1 MNRVIIIRYAELYL
15 KGKNRGFFEKLLIDN
30 IRKSLEG
37 IECKTRFNRSRYEV
51 YDYTEET
58 KIIDK
63 LQKVFGIH
71 SISVAIKCDAD
82 IVAICETVKSFD
94 ISGTFKISTN
104 RADKSYP
111 FTSTE
116 VSAKAGGAV
125 LAHNPRLKVD
135 VHNPDSVINIDIR
148 EDGCAYVFKDKILC
162 SGGMPVGSAG
172 KGLLLL
178 SGGLDSPV
186 AGYMMAKRG
195 LKLDAIHFH
204 SYPYTS
210 EKAKQKVVELAEI
223 LSEYAGPIKL
233 TCIPFT
239 KIQEEIHRCCTS
251 NYMITLV
258 RRFMMRIAE
267 MVASLDGCGC
277 LVNGESLGQ
286 VASQTLESITV
297 TNDIIKT
304 MPVFRPCI
312 GMDKQEIIETA
323 LKIKTYDTS
332 ILPYEDC
339 CTVFL
344 PDSPVTKP
352 TLRRAEAEEK
362 KLGDFE
368 TLIKEA
374 INNREVIY
382 INKNTLC

>member
-1 MNRVIIIRYAELYL
+1 MDNRIIIIRYAELYL
-15 KGKNRGFFEKLLIDN
+15 KGKNRGFFENILTNN

-37 IECKTRFNRSRYEV
+37 FECKFRFNRSRYEI
-51 YDYTEET
+51 YDYVEEAGILEKLR
-58 KIIDK
+58 KI
-63 LQKVFGIH
+63 FGIH
-71 SISVAIKCDAD
+71 SVSVAIKCDAE
-82 IVAICETVKSFD
+82 ISSLCEAVKNFE
-94 ISGTFKISTN
+94 INGTFKISTN
-104 RADKSYP
+104 RADKTYP
-111 FTSTE
+111 LTSPE
-116 VSAKAGGAV
+116 VSAEVGGAV
-125 LAHNPRLKVD
+125 LKNNPNSKVD
-135 VHNPDSVINIDIR
+135 VHDPNTIINIDIR
-148 EDGCAYVFKDKILC
+148 EDGYAYLFKDKILC

-195 LKLDAIHFH
+195 LSLDAIHFH

-210 EKAKQKVVELAEI
+210 EKAKQKVIDLAKI
-223 LSEYAGPIKL
+223 LSEYTGPINL

-239 KIQEEIHRCCTS
+239 KIQEEIHKKCSS

-267 MVASLDGCGC
+267 RVAKINGCGC

-286 VASQTLESITV
+286 VASQTLSSITV

-312 GMDKQEIIETA
+312 GMDKQEIIDISH
-323 LKIKTYDTS
+323 KINTYGIS

-352 TLRRAEAEEK
+352 TISRALSEEN

-368 TLIKEA
+368 KLIVEA
-374 INNREVIY
+374 VNNREVIH
-382 INKNTLC
+382 IE